1 MPAGH
6 REPAVQDD
14 EHLRTAG
21 LALGEQLPVHV
32 DRCEPEGRQQRRHVL
47 AVKTVQQRS
56 RTQHVQ
62 VLVAA
67 GAPGRP
73 AAVGRTVEAGPGP
86 PTVHEVDRPI
96 PGLLGR
102 TRNGSWRPVAAVSV
116 HGVGRVVGV
125 YLAGAG
131 GLAMR
136 PVQSAV
142 AVAGQG
148 LVGDRYQTGTGQWCY
163 DRRLYDDVT
172 LIAAEALDAAGAE
185 HGVHLHAG
193 AARRNVETRGVDLQA
208 LVGRRFRIGEVVLR
222 GNRACE
228 PCRYLDR
235 VTGQPAKTALAGW
248 GGLRATVITGGA
260 LRGGDRVLPQLAT
273 CSVGPDASARGG

>member
-1 MPAGH
+1 
-6 REPAVQDD
+6 
-14 EHLRTAG
+14 
-21 LALGEQLPVHV
+21 
-32 DRCEPEGRQQRRHVL
+32 
-47 AVKTVQQRS
+47 
-56 RTQHVQ
+56 
-62 VLVAA
+62 
-67 GAPGRP
+67 
-73 AAVGRTVEAGPGP
+73 
-86 PTVHEVDRPI
+86 
-96 PGLLGR
+96 
-102 TRNGSWRPVAAVSV
+102 
-116 HGVGRVVGV
+116 VGV

-131 GLAMR
+131 GVAMR

-193 AARRNVETRGVDLQA
+193 AARRNLETRGVDLLA
-208 LVGRRFRIGEVVLR
+208 LVGRHFRIGEVVLH

-235 VTGQPAKTALAGW
+235 VTGQPAKAALSGR
-248 GGLRATVITGGA
+248 GGLRATVITGGLLGVGDLVLA
-260 LRGGDRVLPQLAT
+260 RPATRPGGQNG
-273 CSVGPDASARGG
+273 SASGC

>member
-1 MPAGH
+1 
-6 REPAVQDD
+6 
-14 EHLRTAG
+14 
-21 LALGEQLPVHV
+21 
-32 DRCEPEGRQQRRHVL
+32 
-47 AVKTVQQRS
+47 
-56 RTQHVQ
+56 
-62 VLVAA
+62 
-67 GAPGRP
+67 
-73 AAVGRTVEAGPGP
+73 VGRTVETGSDI

-96 PGLLGR
+96 PGLLGS
-102 TRNGSWRPVAAVSV
+102 TRSSSWRPVAAVSV
-116 HGVGRVVGV
+116 HRVGHVVGM
-125 YLAGAG
+125 YLAGAA

-148 LVGDRYQTGTGQWCY
+148 LVGDRYQAGTGQWSY

-193 AARRNVETRGVDLQA
+193 APRRNVETRGVDLLA
-208 LVGRRFRIGEVVLR
+208 LVGRQFRIGEVVLR

-235 VTGQPAKTALAGW
+235 VTGQPAKAALSGR

-260 LRGGDRVLPQLAT
+260 VRVGDLVLARPAT
-273 CSVGPDASARGG
+273 RPGDQDASAGGG